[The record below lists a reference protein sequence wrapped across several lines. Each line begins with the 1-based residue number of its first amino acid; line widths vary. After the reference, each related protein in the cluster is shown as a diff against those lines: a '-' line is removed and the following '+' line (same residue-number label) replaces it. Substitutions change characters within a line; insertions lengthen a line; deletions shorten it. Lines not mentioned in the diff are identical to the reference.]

1 MNSIHKQH
9 YTINSNHYNESIN
22 INSLLL
28 NDLNDEK
35 RTTSTNSKSNS
46 NNNNETLEDTIE
58 FNNNNGNG
66 DMKYLDLSKRMI
78 YSLELMMIPEIEN
91 RFQGDFKSIS
101 ILNLNDNLLG
111 EIPESLKQLTQLIS
125 LSIRGNHILEIPLW
139 FPEEFKLLRKLDVS
153 HNAISAVPNTFNKF
167 SILED
172 LNLSNNYISYIHP
185 SLFPEGIMRLNL
197 SNNLFREVELPPWF
211 ESLLTLDISGNKLK
225 HLGNLPFHLVRVSID
240 DNHLESIDHKVIL
253 RNKDLALKFNQSFSD
268 IVLERIYQCWY
279 TGDPVLDLSGLGMC
293 VVPPIL
299 GMLVHL
305 THLDLSGNCIS
316 VLPPELANLT
326 ELVRLDLSFNILTT
340 LPLYIVSYKRLEHL
354 DLQGTLDTLVS
365 PPRRIAETGKLIDIQ
380 RYFHDL
386 FQGEP
391 SYRVKLMIVG
401 QENVGKTSLVKC
413 LKMKKKFS
421 KNSDHLG
428 TNVSTDGIDIDEIK
442 FNLDIELPSNPSSNS
457 LISNS
462 LSNSSIS
469 SNNINNNSSNNIN
482 VHSNGGGINSNGV
495 NSNSQININSS
506 NGNIH
511 SNGGGGVGNVNSS
524 GGIHSNNSS
533 GGGGGSNSFLNNTN
547 SNGTNNNNNNSNLNI
562 NTNSNNVNSSGGG
575 NNYHPPVGTNT
586 SMSNIQVIGSS
597 GSNLGSG
604 SNLSIGGSS
613 GNNNNNN
620 GSGTMVNQRVTM
632 SIWDCAGQE
641 LYYTSHQ
648 MFLTDS
654 ALYVVVWNL
663 CKPEVNSRVEFWL
676 HSIRSKAEN
685 APILLIGTH
694 LDDYLATH
702 SESELDEILENIY
715 SKYFRKF
722 RLKGISILSCSTG
735 VGFDNFLDLLKK
747 TVVELPSLKQS
758 LPELYLKLEKLI
770 IKKRSTLV
778 PPVLTWQSFSQMVLS
793 NLDFHDE
800 IHVKV
805 ATKALVPLGSISFF
819 DEPGLDQYVFLDPQW
834 LTGVFSSI
842 ITTKHKFI
850 KDGVLKKSDLY
861 QIWKPPHFIEDEGL
875 HSLLI
880 NLLERFELMFPLDSD
895 LVSLSSSNGN
905 NGNSYVNNSNNT
917 NNNNN
922 NNNNG
927 GSNKSSPF
935 KTTPSSPSTLRLVD
949 SKSKGSHSSNP
960 ILSGN
965 NNLSKNSTT
974 TKRSISGSPLRSR
987 SNSDLDLIGG
997 GGSPINGGSID
1008 YSSKSNTLTPGLFN
1022 ELNQKFIIPSQLP
1035 EIRPSFGLLWPSL
1048 DHSRVEFNR
1057 WIQLSFAPA
1066 GLFSRLLI
1074 RLLISKEFDM
1084 KPILYWRNGVVVESQ
1099 SGKSFLSTSTALIEM
1114 VPSYA
1119 NCSSTIKISVR
1130 GDRRTGR
1137 GLSAKLLRLIV
1148 EIADTLCT
1156 SWYHL
1161 ETNQVIPCPHC
1172 INKPN
1177 CTLFSLSDCEAVAS
1191 SGVWYLLCGDRKIN
1205 FETFVPD
1212 VAMSDFWGSGSK
1224 KFNYD
1229 QIKMHKEKRILSI
1242 KPASF
1247 GNNQIQFEVRVPP
1260 SPPPVQQ
1267 IINNGADDNITT
1279 TLAVNNIKVLESG
1292 GSQPPSPRS
1301 GKDVTHELPIIN
1313 RLEIIQPT
1321 SSGSSDESS
1330 SSLIQVEFDHNNQ
1343 TLVIS
1348 GTYKY
1353 GDLLEIEFE
1362 SPKLIGRGASGKI
1375 YRANLNDTMVAVK
1388 QLEVVGEDAPRIF
1401 SEFRREIHVMS
1412 DLKHSNVVN
1421 LLGFT
1426 LSPFTMVMEYI
1437 DCGDLHKF
1445 LHSPIGDQL
1454 NGNWALILKLALD
1467 IAKGMEFLHSVTPPL
1482 LHRDLKSP
1490 NVLLSMKDGVYTA
1503 KVGDFGLSSRMF
1515 IQALK
1520 HKLRNFPV
1528 GNITW
1533 VAPEILR
1540 EEEYTV
1546 KSDVYAFGLILHELL
1561 TRKHPYRE
1569 FNYSMVSLQEDAIKN
1584 GLRPTI
1590 SPSYSQTVTGHEYCG
1605 LIQDCWDSDIDR
1617 RPTFNKIVKRIK
1629 QIIGRDVNN
1638 ILMVNGVSVVSG
1650 IQSPNSLADS
1660 QPFHYH
1666 QQQQPSLNST
1676 NQLQQQQQQ
1685 YSSVLTSPRSNLSDS
1700 SNSSQNIANK
1710 SLNNISATSL
1720 GDLGS
1725 NDENLGGQLQYS
1737 MRVPQPEAKVNQ
1749 LVWEVNSRR
1758 VWGGCESGEIIV
1770 WNAENGNQ
1778 IFREQK
1784 LHPGPIRSL
1793 ALVNQEDIWS
1803 AGGIGP
1809 QQSTIRIWN
1818 AWRFNLDDQS
1828 GTKSDFITKKGR
1840 GGSTF
1845 GRKSWRLRWFVL
1857 SRFDKTLKYYSKQT
1871 DKEPSC
1877 SLILEGAW
1885 LEEISPPG
1893 YKVSLHLIHPEKRTM
1908 EMEFKSESEKSSWI
1922 TAINRVINQN
1932 IPLYEIALGK
1942 QMTSGS
1948 ENDYITNLLSV
1959 GPNVWVSLK
1968 ETPSILV
1975 YNVKSKELV
1984 TKISLNDDQSN
1995 DQWGKTGA
2003 VNMMLVNNFV
2013 WITGG
2018 SKLTQIDSQSYQL
2031 LEVHGNHYSKPITS
2045 MALVEKNVWI
2055 SCEDESLSVWDGD
2068 TGSFIRK
2075 VGSPIGSPTKP
2086 TVYTKLLYFSGYVWA
2101 CTQGSIHIYC
2111 IHSLTCK
2118 KKVESKNHP
2127 NSIVDLIK
2135 VFQQTV
2141 WSCCGTN
2148 NVCIWS

>member
-22 INSLLL
+22 INSSLL

-35 RTTSTNSKSNS
+35 RTTSTNNKINNINS
-46 NNNNETLEDTIE
+46 YNSYNYNNNNNNNNNNNEEKSIDELE
-58 FNNNNGNG
+58 FNNNNK

-78 YSLELMMIPEIEN
+78 YSLDLILGMEIEN
-91 RFQGDFKSIS
+91 RFQNDFKSIS

-111 EIPESLKQLTQLIS
+111 EIPESLKQLTQLVS
-125 LSIRGNHILEIPLW
+125 LSIRGNHILEIPKW

-153 HNAISAVPNTFNKF
+153 HNALSMVPSTFNKF

-225 HLGNLPFHLVRVSID
+225 HLGNLPFHLVKVSID

-421 KNSDHLG
+421 KNADHLG

-442 FNLDIELPSNPSSNS
+442 FNLDIELPSNQSSNS

-469 SNNINNNSSNNIN
+469 SNNINSNNVN
-482 VHSNGGGINSNGV
+482 SNGGLVGGINSNSAI
-495 NSNSQININSS
+495 NSNNQININSS
-506 NGNIH
+506 GGNIIN
-511 SNGGGGVGNVNSS
+511 SNNNNNNNNNNVNSN
-524 GGIHSNNSS
+524 GTHSNNSS
-533 GGGGGSNSFLNNTN
+533 GGSNSFLNNTN
-547 SNGTNNNNNNSNLNI
+547 SNGTISNNGSNLNL
-562 NTNSNNVNSSGGG
+562 NTNSNNINSSGGG
-575 NNYHPPVGTNT
+575 NNYHPPVGTNS
-586 SMSNIQVIGSS
+586 SMNNLNSIG
-597 GSNLGSG
+597 GGSG
-604 SNLSIGGSS
+604 SNLSIGGNSNSSS
-613 GNNNNNN
+613 G
-620 GSGTMVNQRVTM
+620 TLVNQRVTM

-747 TVVELPSLKQS
+747 TVVDLPSLKQS

-778 PPVLTWQSFSQMVLS
+778 PPVLTWQSYSQMVLS

-819 DEPGLDQYVFLDPQW
+819 DEPILDQYVFLDPQW

-850 KDGVLKKSDLY
+850 KDGVLRKSDLY

-880 NLLERFELMFPLDSD
+880 SLLERFELMFPLDSD
-895 LVSLSSSNGN
+895 LISLSSSNGN
-905 NGNSYVNNSNNT
+905 NGNSYIQNQSNI
-917 NNNNN
+917 
-922 NNNNG
+922 G
-927 GSNKSSPF
+927 GSGGGSKNSSPF
-935 KTTPSSPSTLRLVD
+935 KTTPSSPSTLRLGD
-949 SKSKGSHSSNP
+949 SKSKGSPNP
-960 ILSGN
+960 ILSGSSGGGSS
-965 NNLSKNSTT
+965 SKIS
-974 TKRSISGSPLRSR
+974 TKRTISGSPLAANVRSR
-987 SNSDLDLIGG
+987 SNSDLDLM
-997 GGSPINGGSID
+997 SPTNNNGNNNID
-1008 YSSKSNTLTPGLFN
+1008 SKSNTLTPGLFN

-1099 SGKSFLSTSTALIEM
+1099 SGKSFLATSTALIEM
-1114 VPSYA
+1114 VPSYS

-1177 CTLFSLSDCEAVAS
+1177 CTLFALSDCEAVAS

-1229 QIKMHKEKRILSI
+1229 QIKMHKEKRILTI
-1242 KPASF
+1242 KPSTF
-1247 GNNQIQFEVRVPP
+1247 NNQIQFDIKLPIE
-1260 SPPPVQQ
+1260 SININGADNQ
-1267 IINNGADDNITT
+1267 IINNDNDDDND
-1279 TLAVNNIKVLESG
+1279 NDEEKK
-1292 GSQPPSPRS
+1292 QQQSPRKKF
-1301 GKDVTHELPIIN
+1301 KDVTNELPIIN
-1313 RLEIIQPT
+1313 HLEIIEN
-1321 SSGSSDESS
+1321 GSESS
-1330 SSLIQVEFDHNNQ
+1330 SSTPIKVEFDHNNQ
-1343 TLVIS
+1343 TLIIT
-1348 GTYKY
+1348 GKYKF

-1375 YRANLNDTMVAVK
+1375 YRATLNDIMVAVK

-1590 SPSYSQTVTGHEYCG
+1590 SPSYTQTVTGHEYCG
-1605 LIQDCWDSDIDR
+1605 LIQDCWDSDIER

-1638 ILMVNGVSVVSG
+1638 ILMVNGVSVISG

-1666 QQQQPSLNST
+1666 QQQNLST
-1676 NQLQQQQQQ
+1676 NNQQQ
-1685 YSSVLTSPRSNLSDS
+1685 YSSTITSPRSNLSDS
-1700 SNSSQNIANK
+1700 SNSSKVENK
-1710 SLNNISATSL
+1710 NNLNNISATSL
-1720 GDLGS
+1720 GDLNGG

-1737 MRVPQPEAKVNQ
+1737 MRVPQPETKVNQ

-1818 AWRFNLDDQS
+1818 AWRFNLDDQL

-1893 YKVSLHLIHPEKRTM
+1893 FKVSLHLIHPEKRTM
-1908 EMEFKSESEKSSWI
+1908 EMEFRTESEKSSWV

-1942 QMTSGS
+1942 QMVNSGS
-1948 ENDYITNLLSV
+1948 ESADYITCLLSV

-1968 ETPSILV
+1968 ETPFILI
-1975 YNVKSKELV
+1975 YNVKSKELIS
-1984 TKISLNDDQSN
+1984 KISLNDDSQAV

-2003 VNMMLVNNFV
+2003 NNMMLVNNFV

-2018 SKLTQIDSQSYQL
+2018 CKLAQIDSQSFQL
-2031 LEVHGNHYSKPITS
+2031 LQVHCNHYSKPITS
-2045 MALVEKNVWI
+2045 LALVEKNVWV
-2055 SCEDESLSVWDGD
+2055 SCEDETLSVWDVD

-2075 VGSPIGSPTKP
+2075 VATPITTKP
-2086 TVYTKLLYFSGYVWA
+2086 TIYTKLLYFSGYLWA

-2118 KKVESKNHP
+2118 KKVDSKNHP

>member
-22 INSLLL
+22 INSSLL

-35 RTTSTNSKSNS
+35 RTTSVNNNSNNNNNNSNK
-46 NNNNETLEDTIE
+46 NNNNETLEDIE
-58 FNNNNGNG
+58 FNNGNN
-66 DMKYLDLSKRMI
+66 DMKYLDLSKRMM
-78 YSLELMMIPEIEN
+78 YSLELVMVPEIEN

-125 LSIRGNHILEIPLW
+125 LSIRGNHILEIPKW

-153 HNAISAVPNTFNKF
+153 HNAISSVPSTFNKF

-225 HLGNLPFHLVRVSID
+225 HLGNLPFHLVKVSID
-240 DNHLESIDHKVIL
+240 DNHLESIDHKVII

-326 ELVRLDLSFNILTT
+326 ELVRLDLSYNILTT

-421 KNSDHLG
+421 KNADHLG
-428 TNVSTDGIDIDEIK
+428 ANVSTDGIDIDEIK

-469 SNNINNNSSNNIN
+469 SNNNNNYNNNNNNNNNNIN

-506 NGNIH
+506 GGINIH
-511 SNGGGGVGNVNSS
+511 SNGGIHSNGT
-524 GGIHSNNSS
+524 HSNNSS
-533 GGGGGSNSFLNNTN
+533 GGGSNSFLNNTN
-547 SNGTNNNNNNSNLNI
+547 SNGTSNHGSNLNI
-562 NTNSNNVNSSGGG
+562 NTNSNNINSSSG
-575 NNYHPPVGTNT
+575 NNYHPPVGTNS
-586 SMSNIQVIGSS
+586 SMNNIQVVGSS
-597 GSNLGSG
+597 GNLGTGSG
-604 SNLSIGGSS
+604 SNLSIGGGSNT
-613 GNNNNNN
+613 G
-620 GSGTMVNQRVTM
+620 GSGTTVNQRVTM

-778 PPVLTWQSFSQMVLS
+778 PPVLTWQNYSQMVLS

-850 KDGVLKKSDLY
+850 KDGVLRKSDLY

-895 LVSLSSSNGN
+895 LASLSSSNGN
-905 NGNSYVNNSNNT
+905 NGNSYANISNSSNNNSIS
-917 NNNNN
+917 NNNG
-922 NNNNG
+922 G

-935 KTTPSSPSTLRLVD
+935 KSTTPSSPSTLRLGD

-965 NNLSKNSTT
+965 NSSSKNST

-987 SNSDLDLIGG
+987 SNSDLDLM
-997 GGSPINGGSID
+997 GSPVNGGTTD

-1177 CTLFSLSDCEAVAS
+1177 CTLFALSDCEAVAS

-1247 GNNQIQFEVRVPP
+1247 GNNQVQFEVRVPP
-1260 SPPPVQQ
+1260 QQ
-1267 IINNGADDNITT
+1267 PQTVHNGADNT
-1279 TLAVNNIKVLESG
+1279 TLAINNVKVLEGG
-1292 GSQPPSPRS
+1292 GSQPPSPRG

-1313 RLEIIQPT
+1313 RLEIIQ
-1321 SSGSSDESS
+1321 SGE

-1348 GTYKY
+1348 GTYKH

-1375 YRANLNDTMVAVK
+1375 YRATLNDTMVAVK

-1412 DLKHSNVVN
+1412 DLKHPNVVN

-1445 LHSPIGDQL
+1445 LHSPVGDQL

-1467 IAKGMEFLHSVTPPL
+1467 IGKGMEFLHSVTPPL

-1590 SPSYSQTVTGHEYCG
+1590 SPSYTQTVTGHEYCG
-1605 LIQDCWDSDIDR
+1605 LIQDCWDSDIER

-1650 IQSPNSLADS
+1650 IQSPNSLVDS

-1666 QQQQPSLNST
+1666 QNST
-1676 NQLQQQQQQ
+1676 NQQQQQQ
-1685 YSSVLTSPRSNLSDS
+1685 YSSVMTSPRSNLSDS
-1700 SNSSQNIANK
+1700 SNSSQIANK
-1710 SLNNISATSL
+1710 SLNSISATSL
-1720 GDLGS
+1720 GDLGG

-1749 LVWEVNSRR
+1749 LAWEVNSRR

-1818 AWRFNLDDQS
+1818 AWRFNLDDQL

-1893 YKVSLHLIHPEKRTM
+1893 FKVSLHLIHPEKRTM
-1908 EMEFKSESEKSSWI
+1908 EMEFKSESEKSSWV

-1948 ENDYITNLLSV
+1948 ENDYITCLLSV

-1984 TKISLNDDQSN
+1984 TKISLNDLG

-2003 VNMMLVNNFV
+2003 GNMMLVNNFV

-2018 SKLTQIDSQSYQL
+2018 SKLTQVDSQSYQV

-2075 VGSPIGSPTKP
+2075 VGSPISGSPTKP
-2086 TVYTKLLYFSGYVWA
+2086 SIYTKLLYFSGYLWA